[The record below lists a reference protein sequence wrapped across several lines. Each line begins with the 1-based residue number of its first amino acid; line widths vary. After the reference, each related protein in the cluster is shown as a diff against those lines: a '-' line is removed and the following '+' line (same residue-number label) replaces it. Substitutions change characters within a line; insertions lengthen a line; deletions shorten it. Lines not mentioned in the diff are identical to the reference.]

1 MRVGTT
7 VLIRE
12 AQPRDAR
19 EVGEL
24 LTQLGP
30 WPVNA
35 LEAAERL
42 ARGNE
47 TVFVADAERRLVG
60 LLSAWSQLPIWRA
73 RPEARVTA
81 MVVRSETRGQGIG
94 TALMERAVQW
104 ARDAGCE
111 GIELTSGMRAE
122 REPAHRFYEA
132 LAFRR
137 TGYWFWLPVTKDRI
151 ERQ

>member
-1 MRVGTT
+1 MWMNTT

-12 AQPRDAR
+12 AQPGDAR
-19 EVGEL
+19 AVGEL
-24 LTQLGP
+24 LAELGY
-30 WPVNA
+30 PVNA

-47 TVFVADAERRLVG
+47 TVFVAETQRQLVG
-60 LLSAWSQLPIWRA
+60 LLSAWSQLPIWRS

-81 MVVRSETRGQGIG
+81 MVVRSETRGQGVG

-122 REPAHRFYEA
+122 REPAHRFYETFG
-132 LAFRR
+132 FRR
-137 TGYWFWLPVTKDRI
+137 TSYGFRLPVTDDRI
-151 ERQ
+151 EHR

>member
-1 MRVGTT
+1 MRADMTA
-7 VLIRE
+7 LIHE
-12 AQPRDAR
+12 AQPSDAR

-24 LTQLGP
+24 LTQLGYR
-30 WPVNA
+30 VNA

-47 TVFVADAERRLVG
+47 TVFVADTERRLVG

-73 RPEARVTA
+73 RREARVTA
-81 MVVRSETRGQGIG
+81 MVVRSETRRQGIG

-122 REPAHRFYEA
+122 REAAHRFYEA
-132 LAFRR
+132 FGFRR
-137 TGYWFWLPVTKDRI
+137 TSYRFWLPVTEDGV
-151 ERQ
+151 ERH